1 MQNNT
6 RAAAPMT
13 PDVKLGAANAP
24 EPSIL
29 TRLTARAVIL
39 GERLDHRGLGPGGS
53 ALADPVPI
61 SAPAPTTAFAF
72 RWGAVVIF
80 GADPGQEAA
89 LLELLR
95 PRITNPAA
103 NPTEETALIALGAER
118 DGVDAEGV
126 IQLCDQ
132 APERL
137 AVVADALAK
146 SAALA
151 QQESHIAEALDR
163 VEPAVAGLRLAGRL
177 RVSSRALQFQIGHA
191 LSAQSRGLVRV
202 EAADKP
208 EVLWDHP
215 ELERLHARLADEYE
229 LRERGAA
236 LERKLAWI
244 GNTIQTL
251 LSLIQ
256 ARRALGLE
264 AAVVALVGIEVAF
277 TLYEHVIRPL
287 WH

>member
-1 MQNNT
+1 MGKTN
-6 RAAAPMT
+6 
-13 PDVKLGAANAP
+13 GASRP
-24 EPSIL
+24 L
-29 TRLTARAVIL
+29 LRARAVIL
-39 GERLDHRGLGPGGS
+39 GERLDHRGLGPGGT
-53 ALADPVPI
+53 AMADPVPI
-61 SAPAPTTAFAF
+61 AAPINAFAF

-80 GADPGQEAA
+80 GDDATEEATLIAA
-89 LLELLR
+89 LA
-95 PRITNPAA
+95 PRITNPSD
-103 NPTEETALIALGAER
+103 NPAEEVALIALGAER

-126 IQLCDQ
+126 IQLCDA

-151 QQESHIAEALDR
+151 QQEARIAGALDR
-163 VEPAVAGLRLAGRL
+163 LEPAVADLRAAGRL
-177 RVSSRALQFQIGHA
+177 RFSSRALHRQIGHA
-191 LSAQSRGLVRV
+191 LSAHSRNLARV

-229 LRERGAA
+229 LSERGEA

-244 GNTIQTL
+244 GNAIQTL

-264 AAVVALVGIEVAF
+264 AAVVVLVGIEVVF

-287 WH
+287 WR

>member
-1 MQNNT
+1 MEAVP
-6 RAAAPMT
+6 RATEDPGSNQTNAAPGS
-13 PDVKLGAANAP
+13 L
-24 EPSIL
+24 L
-29 TRLTARAVIL
+29 RARAVIL
-39 GERLDHRGLGPGGS
+39 GERLDHRGLGPGGT
-53 ALADPVPI
+53 AMADPVPI
-61 SAPAPTTAFAF
+61 AAPAPISAFAF

-80 GADPGQEAA
+80 GADPTEEAA
-89 LLELLR
+89 LLAALG
-95 PRITNPAA
+95 PRITNPADSQA
-103 NPTEETALIALGAER
+103 EEVALIALGAER

-151 QQESHIAEALDR
+151 QQEARIADALDR
-163 VEPAVAGLRLAGRL
+163 LEPAVADLRAAGRL
-177 RVSSRALQFQIGHA
+177 RFSSRALHRQIGHA
-191 LSAQSRGLVRV
+191 LSAHSRNLARV

-215 ELERLHARLADEYE
+215 ELERLHARLSDEYE
-229 LRERGAA
+229 LSERGTA
-236 LERKLAWI
+236 LERKLAWL
-244 GNTIQTL
+244 GDTIQTL
-251 LSLIQ
+251 LSLLQ

-264 AAVVALVGIEVAF
+264 AAVVVLVGIEVAF

>member
-1 MQNNT
+1 MQEVP
-6 RAAAPMT
+6 RATEHPGSDQANAAPR
-13 PDVKLGAANAP
+13 PL
-24 EPSIL
+24 L
-29 TRLTARAVIL
+29 RARAVIL
-39 GERLDHRGLGPGGS
+39 GERLDHRGLGPGGN
-53 ALADPVPI
+53 AMADPVPI
-61 SAPAPTTAFAF
+61 AAPAPISAFAF

-80 GADPGQEAA
+80 GADPADEAA
-89 LLELLR
+89 LLASLA
-95 PRITNPAA
+95 PRITNPADSQA
-103 NPTEETALIALGAER
+103 EEVALIALGAER

-151 QQESHIAEALDR
+151 QQEARIADALDR
-163 VEPAVAGLRLAGRL
+163 LEPAVADLRAAGRL
-177 RVSSRALQFQIGHA
+177 RFSSRALHRQIGHA
-191 LSAQSRGLVRV
+191 LSAHSRNLARV

-215 ELERLHARLADEYE
+215 ELERLHARLADEFE
-229 LRERGAA
+229 LLERGAI
-236 LERKLAWI
+236 LERKLVWI

-251 LSLIQ
+251 LSLLQ
-256 ARRALGLE
+256 AKRALGLE

>member
-1 MQNNT
+1 
-6 RAAAPMT
+6 
-13 PDVKLGAANAP
+13 
-24 EPSIL
+24 
-29 TRLTARAVIL
+29 VIL
-39 GERLDHRGLGPGGS
+39 GERLDHRGLGPGGT
-53 ALADPVPI
+53 AMADPVPI
-61 SAPAPTTAFAF
+61 AAPTPISAFAF

-80 GADPGQEAA
+80 GADPADEAA
-89 LLELLR
+89 LLAALA
-95 PRITNPAA
+95 PRITNPADSLA
-103 NPTEETALIALGAER
+103 EETALIALGAER

-151 QQESHIAEALDR
+151 QQEARIADALDR
-163 VEPAVAGLRLAGRL
+163 LEPAVADLRAAGRL
-177 RVSSRALQFQIGHA
+177 RFSSRALHRQIGHA
-191 LSAQSRGLVRV
+191 LSAHSRNLARV

-215 ELERLHARLADEYE
+215 ELERLHARLSDEYE
-229 LRERGAA
+229 LSERGAA

-244 GNTIQTL
+244 GDTIQTL
-251 LSLIQ
+251 LSLLQ

-264 AAVVALVGIEVAF
+264 AAIVALVGIEVAF
-277 TLYEHVIRPL
+277 TLYEKVIRPL
-287 WH
+287 WP

>member
-1 MQNNT
+1 MEEAP
-6 RAAAPMT
+6 RATKDPGLDQTIATQRP
-13 PDVKLGAANAP
+13 L
-24 EPSIL
+24 L
-29 TRLTARAVIL
+29 HARAVIL
-39 GERLDHRGLGPGGS
+39 GERLDHRGLGPGGT
-53 ALADPVPI
+53 AMADPVPI
-61 SAPAPTTAFAF
+61 AAPAPISAFAF

-80 GADPGQEAA
+80 GADPTQEAA
-89 LLELLR
+89 LLASLVQ
-95 PRITNPAA
+95 RITNPADSFA
-103 NPTEETALIALGAER
+103 EETALIALGAER

-126 IQLCDQ
+126 IQLCNS

-137 AVVADALAK
+137 AVVADSLAK
-146 SAALA
+146 SSALA
-151 QQESHIAEALDR
+151 QQEARIAEALDR
-163 VEPAVAGLRLAGRL
+163 LEPAVADLRAAGRL
-177 RVSSRALQFQIGHA
+177 RFSSRALHRQIGHA
-191 LSAQSRGLVRV
+191 LSAHSRNLARV

-215 ELERLHARLADEYE
+215 ELERLHARLSDEYE
-229 LRERGAA
+229 LNERGAA

-264 AAVVALVGIEVAF
+264 AAVVVLVGIEVAF

>member
-1 MQNNT
+1 MQEAP
-6 RAAAPMT
+6 RAAKT
-13 PDVKLGAANAP
+13 PSSDQTNAV
-24 EPSIL
+24 SGSL
-29 TRLTARAVIL
+29 LRARAVIL

-61 SAPAPTTAFAF
+61 AALPPIRAFAF

-80 GADPGQEAA
+80 GANPAEEAA
-89 LLELLR
+89 LLEGLG
-95 PRITNPAA
+95 PRVTNPTH
-103 NPTEETALIALGAER
+103 NPAEETALIHVGAAR

-126 IQLCDQ
+126 IQLSDS
-132 APERL
+132 ATERL

-151 QQESHIAEALDR
+151 QQEARIAEALDR
-163 VEPAVAGLRLAGRL
+163 MEPAVAGLRVAGRL
-177 RVSSRALQFQIGHA
+177 RISSRALHRQIGHA
-191 LSAQSRGLVRV
+191 LSARSRNLARV

-215 ELERLHARLADEYE
+215 ALERLHARLEDEYE
-229 LRERGAA
+229 LRERGGT
-236 LERKLAWI
+236 LERKLALI
-244 GNTIQTL
+244 DDTVQTL

-256 ARRALGLE
+256 ARRAFGLE

>member
-1 MQNNT
+1 MEAVP
-6 RAAAPMT
+6 RAIEAIGSDQTNAA
-13 PDVKLGAANAP
+13 LG
-24 EPSIL
+24 SL
-29 TRLTARAVIL
+29 LRARAVIL
-39 GERLDHRGLGPGGS
+39 GERLDHRGLGPGGT
-53 ALADPVPI
+53 AMADPVPI
-61 SAPAPTTAFAF
+61 AAPAPISAFAF

-80 GADPGQEAA
+80 GADPTEEAA
-89 LLELLR
+89 LLAALG
-95 PRITNPAA
+95 PRITNPADSQA
-103 NPTEETALIALGAER
+103 EEVALIALGAER

-132 APERL
+132 ASERL

-151 QQESHIAEALDR
+151 QQEARIADALDR
-163 VEPAVAGLRLAGRL
+163 LEPAVADLRAAGRL
-177 RVSSRALQFQIGHA
+177 RFSSRALHRQIGHA
-191 LSAQSRGLVRV
+191 LSAHSRNLARV

-215 ELERLHARLADEYE
+215 ELERLHARLSDEYE
-229 LRERGAA
+229 LRERGTA

-244 GNTIQTL
+244 GDTIQTL
-251 LSLIQ
+251 LSLLQ

-264 AAVVALVGIEVAF
+264 AAVVVLVGIEVAF

-287 WH
+287 WN

>member
-1 MQNNT
+1 MQEAP
-6 RAAAPMT
+6 RATEDPGLNQTDAAQRS
-13 PDVKLGAANAP
+13 L
-24 EPSIL
+24 L
-29 TRLTARAVIL
+29 RARAVIL
-39 GERLDHRGLGPGGS
+39 GERLDHRGLGPGGT
-53 ALADPVPI
+53 AMADPVPI
-61 SAPAPTTAFAF
+61 AAPAPISAFAF

-80 GADPGQEAA
+80 GADPADEAA
-89 LLELLR
+89 LLASLA
-95 PRITNPAA
+95 PRITNPADSLA
-103 NPTEETALIALGAER
+103 EETALIALGAER

-151 QQESHIAEALDR
+151 QQEARIAGALDR
-163 VEPAVAGLRLAGRL
+163 LEPAVADLRAAGRL
-177 RVSSRALQFQIGHA
+177 RFSSRALHRQIGHA
-191 LSAQSRGLVRV
+191 LSAHSRNLARV

-215 ELERLHARLADEYE
+215 ELERLHARLSDEYE
-229 LRERGAA
+229 LSERGTA

-244 GNTIQTL
+244 GDTIQTL
-251 LSLIQ
+251 LSLLQ

-264 AAVVALVGIEVAF
+264 AAVVVLVGIEVAF

-287 WH
+287 WP

>member
-1 MQNNT
+1 MQHASPAAT
-6 RAAAPMT
+6 PTSPQAAPGG
-13 PDVKLGAANAP
+13 L
-24 EPSIL
+24 L
-29 TRLTARAVIL
+29 RARAVIL

-53 ALADPVPI
+53 AMADPAPIAAPEPI
-61 SAPAPTTAFAF
+61 SAFAF
-72 RWGAVVIF
+72 RWGAVVFF
-80 GADPGQEAA
+80 GANADQEASLLAA
-89 LLELLR
+89 LA
-95 PRITNPAA
+95 PRITNPND
-103 NPTEETALIALGAER
+103 NPTEEAAILTLGAER
-118 DGVDAEGV
+118 DGVDADGV
-126 IQLCDQ
+126 IQLCD
-132 APERL
+132 ASPERL

-151 QQESHIAEALDR
+151 QQEARIAEALDR
-163 VEPAVAGLRLAGRL
+163 LEPAVADLRAAGRL
-177 RVSSRALQFQIGHA
+177 RFSSRALHRQIGHA
-191 LSAQSRGLVRV
+191 LSAHSRNLARV

-251 LSLIQ
+251 LSLLQ

-277 TLYEHVIRPL
+277 TLYEHLIRPL
-287 WH
+287 WP

>member
-1 MQNNT
+1 MQEAP
-6 RAAAPMT
+6 RAAET
-13 PDVKLGAANAP
+13 PGSDQTNAV
-24 EPSIL
+24 SGSL
-29 TRLTARAVIL
+29 LRARAVIL

-61 SAPAPTTAFAF
+61 AALPPIRAFAF

-80 GADPGQEAA
+80 GANPTEEAA
-89 LLELLR
+89 LLEGLG
-95 PRITNPAA
+95 PRVTNPTH
-103 NPTEETALIALGAER
+103 NPAEETALIYVGAAR

-126 IQLCDQ
+126 IQLSDS
-132 APERL
+132 ATERL

-151 QQESHIAEALDR
+151 QQEARIAEALDR
-163 VEPAVAGLRLAGRL
+163 MEPAVAGLRVAGRL
-177 RVSSRALQFQIGHA
+177 RVSSRALHRQIGHA
-191 LSAQSRGLVRV
+191 LSARSRNLARV

-215 ELERLHARLADEYE
+215 ALERLHARLEDEYE
-229 LRERGAA
+229 LRERGGT
-236 LERKLAWI
+236 LERKLALI
-244 GNTIQTL
+244 DDTVQTL

-256 ARRALGLE
+256 ARRAFGLE

>member
-1 MQNNT
+1 MQETPLGTGGPGLGQNN
-6 RAAAPMT
+6 AAPRS
-13 PDVKLGAANAP
+13 L
-24 EPSIL
+24 L
-29 TRLTARAVIL
+29 RARAVIL
-39 GERLDHRGLGPGGS
+39 GERLDHRGLGPGGT

-61 SAPAPTTAFAF
+61 AVPAPITAFAF
-72 RWGAVVIF
+72 RWGAVVMF
-80 GADPGQEAA
+80 GADPTDEASLLAA
-89 LLELLR
+89 LA
-95 PRITNPAA
+95 PRITNPADSLA
-103 NPTEETALIALGAER
+103 EEVALITLGAER
-118 DGVDAEGV
+118 DGADTEGV
-126 IQLCDQ
+126 IQLCDA

-151 QQESHIAEALDR
+151 QQEARIAGALDR
-163 VEPAVAGLRLAGRL
+163 LEPAVADLRAAGRL
-177 RVSSRALQFQIGHA
+177 RFSSRALHRQIGHA
-191 LSAQSRGLVRV
+191 LSAHSRNLARV

-229 LRERGAA
+229 LSERGAA

-244 GNTIQTL
+244 GDTIQTL
-251 LSLIQ
+251 LSLLQ

-264 AAVVALVGIEVAF
+264 AAVVVLVGIEVAF

-287 WH
+287 WP

>member
-1 MQNNT
+1 MPI
-6 RAAAPMT
+6 AALP
-13 PDVKLGAANAP
+13 
-24 EPSIL
+24 
-29 TRLTARAVIL
+29 
-39 GERLDHRGLGPGGS
+39 
-53 ALADPVPI
+53 PI
-61 SAPAPTTAFAF
+61 RAFAF

-80 GADPGQEAA
+80 GANPADEAA
-89 LLELLR
+89 LLEGLG
-95 PRITNPAA
+95 PRVTNPTH
-103 NPTEETALIALGAER
+103 NPAEETALIHVGAAR

-126 IQLCDQ
+126 IQLSDS
-132 APERL
+132 ATERL

-151 QQESHIAEALDR
+151 QQEARIAEALDR
-163 VEPAVAGLRLAGRL
+163 MEPAVAGLRVAGRL
-177 RVSSRALQFQIGHA
+177 RVSSRALHRQIGHA
-191 LSAQSRGLVRV
+191 LSARSRNLARV

-215 ELERLHARLADEYE
+215 ALERLHARLEDEYE
-229 LRERGAA
+229 LRERGGT
-236 LERKLAWI
+236 LERKLALI
-244 GNTIQTL
+244 DGTVQTL

-256 ARRALGLE
+256 ARRAFGLE

>member
-1 MQNNT
+1 MQEAP
-6 RAAAPMT
+6 RATEDPGLNQTDAAQRS
-13 PDVKLGAANAP
+13 L
-24 EPSIL
+24 L
-29 TRLTARAVIL
+29 RARAVIL
-39 GERLDHRGLGPGGS
+39 GERLEHRGLGPGGT
-53 ALADPVPI
+53 AMADPVPI
-61 SAPAPTTAFAF
+61 AAPAPISAFAF

-80 GADPGQEAA
+80 GADPADEAA
-89 LLELLR
+89 LLASLA
-95 PRITNPAA
+95 PRITNPADSLA
-103 NPTEETALIALGAER
+103 EETALIALGAER

-151 QQESHIAEALDR
+151 QQEARIAGALDR
-163 VEPAVAGLRLAGRL
+163 LEPAVADLRAAGRL
-177 RVSSRALQFQIGHA
+177 RFSSRALHRQIGHA
-191 LSAQSRGLVRV
+191 LSAHSRNLARV

-215 ELERLHARLADEYE
+215 ELERLHARLSDEYE
-229 LRERGAA
+229 LSERGTA

-244 GNTIQTL
+244 GDTIQTL
-251 LSLIQ
+251 LSLLQ

-264 AAVVALVGIEVAF
+264 AAVVVLVGIEVAF

>member
-1 MQNNT
+1 MQETPRSTEDPGLGQTN
-6 RAAAPMT
+6 AAPSS
-13 PDVKLGAANAP
+13 L
-24 EPSIL
+24 L
-29 TRLTARAVIL
+29 RARAVIL
-39 GERLDHRGLGPGGS
+39 GERLDHRGLGPGG
-53 ALADPVPI
+53 AAMADPVPI
-61 SAPAPTTAFAF
+61 AAPAPVSAFAF

-80 GADPGQEAA
+80 GADPAEEATRLAA
-89 LLELLR
+89 LA
-95 PRITNPAA
+95 PRITNPADSMA
-103 NPTEETALIALGAER
+103 EETALIALGAER

-126 IQLCDQ
+126 IQLCDA

-151 QQESHIAEALDR
+151 QQEARIAEALDR
-163 VEPAVAGLRLAGRL
+163 LDPAVADLRAAGRL
-177 RVSSRALQFQIGHA
+177 SFSSRALQRQIGHA
-191 LSAQSRGLVRV
+191 LSAHRRNLARV

-215 ELERLHARLADEYE
+215 ELERLHARLSDEYE

-236 LERKLAWI
+236 LERKLGWI

-277 TLYEHVIRPL
+277 TL
-287 WH
+287 

>member
-1 MQNNT
+1 MHET
-6 RAAAPMT
+6 PRAAKHPGSGQT
-13 PDVKLGAANAP
+13 TAA
-24 EPSIL
+24 SGSL
-29 TRLTARAVIL
+29 LRARAVIL
-39 GERLDHRGLGPGGS
+39 GERLDHRGLGPGGT
-53 ALADPVPI
+53 AMADPVPI
-61 SAPAPTTAFAF
+61 AAPAPISAFAF

-80 GADPGQEAA
+80 GADPTEEAA
-89 LLELLR
+89 LLAALG
-95 PRITNPAA
+95 PRITNPGDSQA
-103 NPTEETALIALGAER
+103 EEVALIALGAER

-151 QQESHIAEALDR
+151 QQEARIADALDR
-163 VEPAVAGLRLAGRL
+163 LEPAVADLRAAGRL
-177 RVSSRALQFQIGHA
+177 RFSSRALHRQIGHA
-191 LSAQSRGLVRV
+191 LSAHSRNLARV

-229 LRERGAA
+229 LLERGAI
-236 LERKLAWI
+236 LERKLVWI

-251 LSLIQ
+251 LSLLQ
-256 ARRALGLE
+256 AKRALGLE

>member
-1 MQNNT
+1 MQEAP
-6 RAAAPMT
+6 RAAET
-13 PDVKLGAANAP
+13 PGSDQTNAV
-24 EPSIL
+24 SGSL
-29 TRLTARAVIL
+29 LRARAVIL

-61 SAPAPTTAFAF
+61 SALPPIRAFAF

-80 GADPGQEAA
+80 GANPAEEAA
-89 LLELLR
+89 LIEGLG
-95 PRITNPAA
+95 PRVTNPTH
-103 NPTEETALIALGAER
+103 NPAEEAALIHVGAAR

-126 IQLCDQ
+126 IQLSDS
-132 APERL
+132 ATERL

-151 QQESHIAEALDR
+151 QQEARIAEALDR
-163 VEPAVAGLRLAGRL
+163 MEPAVAGLRVAGRL
-177 RVSSRALQFQIGHA
+177 RVSSRALHRQIGHA
-191 LSAQSRGLVRV
+191 LSARSRNLARV

-215 ELERLHARLADEYE
+215 ALERLHARLEDEYE
-229 LRERGAA
+229 LRERGGT
-236 LERKLAWI
+236 LERKLALI
-244 GNTIQTL
+244 DDTVQTL

-256 ARRALGLE
+256 ARRAFGLE

>member
-1 MQNNT
+1 MQEMP
-6 RAAAPMT
+6 RATEPPGSDQSNVAPGS
-13 PDVKLGAANAP
+13 L
-24 EPSIL
+24 L
-29 TRLTARAVIL
+29 RARAVIL

-61 SAPAPTTAFAF
+61 AVLPPIRAFAF

-80 GADPGQEAA
+80 GANPVEEAA
-89 LLELLR
+89 LLEGLG
-95 PRITNPAA
+95 PRVTNPTH
-103 NPTEETALIALGAER
+103 NPAEETALIHVGAAR

-126 IQLCDQ
+126 IQLSDS
-132 APERL
+132 ATERL

-151 QQESHIAEALDR
+151 QQEARIAEALDR
-163 VEPAVAGLRLAGRL
+163 MEPAVAGLRVAGRL
-177 RVSSRALQFQIGHA
+177 RVSSRALHRQIGHA
-191 LSAQSRGLVRV
+191 LSARSRNLARV

-215 ELERLHARLADEYE
+215 ALERLHARLEDEYE
-229 LRERGAA
+229 LRERGGT
-236 LERKLAWI
+236 LERKLALI
-244 GNTIQTL
+244 DDTVQTL

-256 ARRALGLE
+256 ARRAFGLE

>member
-1 MQNNT
+1 MQETSLDTEDPGLGQNN
-6 RAAAPMT
+6 AAPH
-13 PDVKLGAANAP
+13 PL
-24 EPSIL
+24 L
-29 TRLTARAVIL
+29 RARAVIL
-39 GERLDHRGLGPGGS
+39 GERLDHRGLGPGGT
-53 ALADPVPI
+53 AMADPVPI
-61 SAPAPTTAFAF
+61 AAPTPISAFAF

-80 GADPGQEAA
+80 GADPADEAA
-89 LLELLR
+89 LLASLAQ
-95 PRITNPAA
+95 RITNPADSLA
-103 NPTEETALIALGAER
+103 EETALIALGAER

-151 QQESHIAEALDR
+151 QQEARIAEALDR
-163 VEPAVAGLRLAGRL
+163 LEPAVADLRAAGRL
-177 RVSSRALQFQIGHA
+177 RFSSRALHRQIGHA
-191 LSAQSRGLVRV
+191 LSAHSRNLARV

-215 ELERLHARLADEYE
+215 ELERLHARLSDEYE
-229 LRERGAA
+229 LSERGAA
-236 LERKLAWI
+236 LERKLGWI
-244 GNTIQTL
+244 GDTIQTL
-251 LSLIQ
+251 LSLLQ

-264 AAVVALVGIEVAF
+264 AAVVVLVGIEVAF

>member
-1 MQNNT
+1 MQEVP
-6 RAAAPMT
+6 RATEHPGSDQANAAPR
-13 PDVKLGAANAP
+13 PL
-24 EPSIL
+24 L
-29 TRLTARAVIL
+29 RARAVIL
-39 GERLDHRGLGPGGS
+39 GERLDHRGLGPGGN
-53 ALADPVPI
+53 AMADPVPI
-61 SAPAPTTAFAF
+61 AAPAPISAFAF

-80 GADPGQEAA
+80 GADPTEEATLLAA
-89 LLELLR
+89 LGS
-95 PRITNPAA
+95 RITNPADSQA
-103 NPTEETALIALGAER
+103 EEVALIALGAER

-151 QQESHIAEALDR
+151 QQEARIAGALDR
-163 VEPAVAGLRLAGRL
+163 LEPAVADLRAAGRL
-177 RVSSRALQFQIGHA
+177 RFSSRALHRQIGHA
-191 LSAQSRGLVRV
+191 LSAHSRNLARV

-229 LRERGAA
+229 LLERGAI
-236 LERKLAWI
+236 LERKLVWI

-251 LSLIQ
+251 LSLLQ
-256 ARRALGLE
+256 AKRALGLE
-264 AAVVALVGIEVAF
+264 AAVVALVGIEVVF
-277 TLYEHVIRPL
+277 TLYEHLIRPL

>member
-1 MQNNT
+1 ME
-6 RAAAPMT
+6 AAPRAT
-13 PDVKLGAANAP
+13 EDPGLNQTDAAQR
-24 EPSIL
+24 SL
-29 TRLTARAVIL
+29 LRARAVIL
-39 GERLDHRGLGPGGS
+39 GERLDHRGLGPGGT
-53 ALADPVPI
+53 AMADPVPI
-61 SAPAPTTAFAF
+61 AAPAPISAFAF

-80 GADPGQEAA
+80 GADPADEAA
-89 LLELLR
+89 LLASLA
-95 PRITNPAA
+95 PRITNPADSLA
-103 NPTEETALIALGAER
+103 EETALIALGAER

-151 QQESHIAEALDR
+151 QQEARIAGALDR
-163 VEPAVAGLRLAGRL
+163 LEPAVADLRAAGRL
-177 RVSSRALQFQIGHA
+177 RFSSRALHRQIGHA
-191 LSAQSRGLVRV
+191 LSAHSRNLARV

-215 ELERLHARLADEYE
+215 ELERLHARLSDEYE
-229 LRERGAA
+229 LSERGTA

-244 GNTIQTL
+244 GDTIQTL
-251 LSLIQ
+251 LSLLQ

-264 AAVVALVGIEVAF
+264 AAVVVLVGIEVAF

>member
-1 MQNNT
+1 MQEVP
-6 RAAAPMT
+6 RATEHPGSDQTNAAPR
-13 PDVKLGAANAP
+13 PL
-24 EPSIL
+24 L
-29 TRLTARAVIL
+29 RARAVIL
-39 GERLDHRGLGPGGS
+39 GERLDHRGLGPGGN
-53 ALADPVPI
+53 AMADPVPI
-61 SAPAPTTAFAF
+61 AAPAPISAFAF

-80 GADPGQEAA
+80 GADPTEEATLLAA
-89 LLELLR
+89 LGS
-95 PRITNPAA
+95 RITNPADSQA
-103 NPTEETALIALGAER
+103 EEVALIALGAER

-151 QQESHIAEALDR
+151 QQEARIAGALDR
-163 VEPAVAGLRLAGRL
+163 LEPAVADLRAAGRL
-177 RVSSRALQFQIGHA
+177 RFSSRALHRQIGHA
-191 LSAQSRGLVRV
+191 LSAHSRNLARV

-229 LRERGAA
+229 LLERGAI
-236 LERKLAWI
+236 LERKLVWI

-251 LSLIQ
+251 LSLLQ
-256 ARRALGLE
+256 AKRALGLE
-264 AAVVALVGIEVAF
+264 AAVVALVGIEVVF
-277 TLYEHVIRPL
+277 TLYEHLIRPL